1 MRGEV
6 LGIDEAGTGSIV
18 GDDGARYRFEPSAVR
33 ATSPLKVGQRVDFIG
48 TDDRQA
54 QDIMALATPP
64 IASAT

>member
-33 ATSPLKVGQRVDFIG
+33 ATSPLKVGQRVDFI
-48 TDDRQA
+48 
-54 QDIMALATPP
+54 ATE
-64 IASAT
+64 A